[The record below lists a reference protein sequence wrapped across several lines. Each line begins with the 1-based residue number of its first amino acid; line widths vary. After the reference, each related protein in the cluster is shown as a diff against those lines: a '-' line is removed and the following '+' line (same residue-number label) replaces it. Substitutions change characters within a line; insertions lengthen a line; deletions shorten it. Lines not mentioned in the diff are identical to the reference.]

1 VIREAFIERTV
12 CDYAK
17 QKNCLSFKFNSASQ
31 RGVPDRI
38 FIATKGVFFVEFK
51 RKGFKPTPL
60 QAHVFSK
67 FKEQNQQVY
76 IIDDIE
82 TGKSFVDEICS

>member
-1 VIREAFIERTV
+1 MIREAFIERTV

-51 RKGFKPTPL
+51 GKGFKPTTL
-60 QAHVFSK
+60 QAPVFSK